1 MLHHVFEENP
11 AGYDTAILIKTLG
24 MVKTG
29 LIEYYVNPL
38 KQHGVATDSL
48 IAFDLKYLN
57 KKAPAKLIEAC
68 LDDLLP
74 VLKEQGVTTL
84 IVADTPYFKKLSGI
98 RSGVDKLLGT
108 PTECKYKD
116 YKFTLFYVPNYQGI
130 FFTPALQP
138 KLDLAL
144 SQCASH
150 LLGSYVPLG
159 NDIIRSATYLTEL
172 STADEY
178 RELFN
183 NLLEHPYLT
192 CDVETTGLY
201 FYKDTLLSICFTWTE
216 HDGVAML
223 LTPEHFPLLRQFFEQ
238 YTGTLIYHIASFD
251 LKILVYNLFM
261 QDMNDEV
268 GKIDGINVMTK
279 NFHDT
284 KIIAYLALN
293 TVADIELGL
302 KPLSHEFTGDYAE
315 DMTNNAALPTDRLLE
330 YNLKDG
336 LATFYVFNKYYPK
349 MLADQ
354 QQSVYQEIMLPSV
367 KVLLQAEL
375 TGLPVNKQRV
385 GYARHVIEA
394 DVIKYNAILSN
405 HPAVAEAEYQLQ
417 RKAMIAKNATLK
429 VKVKTI
435 EEFEHLKFNPGSG
448 DQLAVLLHD
457 VLELPVL
464 DKTKTGKPA
473 TGKDVL
479 KKLLNHTTNDSD
491 YELLATLNELANA
504 DKMLSTF
511 IKVLENAVQ
520 KPDGHYY
527 IFGNFNIG
535 GTVSGRLSSSDPNL
549 QNLPSNPKKNQY
561 TKLIKSCFVAP
572 KGWLFVGADFWSLE
586 DRISALTTRD
596 PMKLKVYTDGF
607 DGHCLRAFY
616 YYREDMPDIEETVAS
631 INSIEQLYPDLRT
644 DSKAPTFTLTY
655 MGTYHS
661 LMNDLGME
669 KEKALAVE
677 QNYHELYKVSD
688 EWVAAKLKQAEKDGY
703 VTVAFGLR
711 LRTPLLHSC
720 FMDSDRTL
728 YQAKAE
734 GRSAGNAL
742 GQSYGMLN
750 NRAGSELQARV
761 LASEF
766 ATSILPIAHIHDAQY
781 FLIRDD
787 QAVIGYLN
795 KHLLE
800 CMAWQ
805 ELPEIQHDSVKLG
818 GNLSLFH
825 PTWAEETTIPEGL
838 TGQQIATF
846 IQEKLKNS

>member
-1 MLHHVFEENP
+1 
-11 AGYDTAILIKTLG
+11 
-24 MVKTG
+24 
-29 LIEYYVNPL
+29 
-38 KQHGVATDSL
+38 
-48 IAFDLKYLN
+48 
-57 KKAPAKLIEAC
+57 
-68 LDDLLP
+68 
-74 VLKEQGVTTL
+74 
-84 IVADTPYFKKLSGI
+84 
-98 RSGVDKLLGT
+98 
-108 PTECKYKD
+108 
-116 YKFTLFYVPNYQGI
+116 
-130 FFTPALQP
+130 
-138 KLDLAL
+138 
-144 SQCASH
+144 
-150 LLGSYVPLG
+150 
-159 NDIIRSATYLTEL
+159 
-172 STADEY
+172 
-178 RELFN
+178 
-183 NLLEHPYLT
+183 
-192 CDVETTGLY
+192 
-201 FYKDTLLSICFTWTE
+201 
-216 HDGVAML
+216 
-223 LTPEHFPLLRQFFEQ
+223 
-238 YTGTLIYHIASFD
+238 
-251 LKILVYNLFM
+251 
-261 QDMNDEV
+261 
-268 GKIDGINVMTK
+268 
-279 NFHDT
+279 
-284 KIIAYLALN
+284 
-293 TVADIELGL
+293 
-302 KPLSHEFTGDYAE
+302 
-315 DMTNNAALPTDRLLE
+315 
-330 YNLKDG
+330 
-336 LATFYVFNKYYPK
+336 
-349 MLADQ
+349 
-354 QQSVYQEIMLPSV
+354 
-367 KVLLQAEL
+367 
-375 TGLPVNKQRV
+375 
-385 GYARHVIEA
+385 
-394 DVIKYNAILSN
+394 
-405 HPAVAEAEYQLQ
+405 
-417 RKAMIAKNATLK
+417 
-429 VKVKTI
+429 
-435 EEFEHLKFNPGSG
+435 
-448 DQLAVLLHD
+448 
-457 VLELPVL
+457 
-464 DKTKTGKPA
+464 
-473 TGKDVL
+473 
-479 KKLLNHTTNDSD
+479 
-491 YELLATLNELANA
+491 
-504 DKMLSTF
+504 
-511 IKVLENAVQ
+511 
-520 KPDGHYY
+520 
-527 IFGNFNIG
+527 
-535 GTVSGRLSSSDPNL
+535 
-549 QNLPSNPKKNQY
+549 
-561 TKLIKSCFVAP
+561 
-572 KGWLFVGADFWSLE
+572 
-586 DRISALTTRD
+586 
-596 PMKLKVYTDGF
+596 MKLKVYTDGF